1 MRTLIILYI
10 SLVTNCYS
18 QNLKDI
24 YSTYECK
31 SIMVQYYQGQSND
44 ELIKS
49 KQKNIH
55 FVSFN
60 FFFNDTISVY
70 LNGKLISTDY
80 YISQRTLGTTLKYLT
95 IDTKKVKGDALI
107 TIVMHNKKTFTE
119 IIYDRRYKDLKLY
132 YVEDIFKVIYTNYS
146 SKSM

>member
-1 MRTLIILYI
+1 
-10 SLVTNCYS
+10 
-18 QNLKDI
+18 
-24 YSTYECK
+24 
-31 SIMVQYYQGQSND
+31 MVQYYQGQSND